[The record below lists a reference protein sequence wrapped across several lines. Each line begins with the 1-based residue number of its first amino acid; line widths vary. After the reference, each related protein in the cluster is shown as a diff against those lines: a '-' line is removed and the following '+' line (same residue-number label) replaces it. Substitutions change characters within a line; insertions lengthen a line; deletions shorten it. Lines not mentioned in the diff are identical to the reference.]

1 MQGKVNY
8 TIVGVFVFVLTAFL
22 MLGIVWLNAIEHGKK
37 YKTYLVYVHE
47 DVTGLAADSP
57 VRFNGVKV
65 GYLKSLE
72 LDEHNPQL
80 VRLELDIAPTVPV
93 STSTFAIL
101 NAQGVT
107 GVVYV
112 NLKAETDNAPLL
124 TAAPGQP
131 YPVIPSK
138 PSLLMQLSTALP
150 EITQDI
156 QHLSSSIAEVLDT
169 DNRSSIKDA
178 LKNIDK
184 VTKVFA
190 DNSADFTQTMQS
202 LDNALAN
209 VSAASDHFPK
219 IVLQLN
225 HTLDTVDQMSFQMK
239 KTSETINSTMQSGQV
254 VIRNFSD
261 QVMPSAQQAL
271 SNLSRVTM
279 SMQHLTDQLQRDPS
293 MLVRGRQ
300 PALLGPGEK

>member
-8 TIVGVFVFVLTAFL
+8 TLVGIFVFTLTALLVF
-22 MLGIVWLNAIEHGKK
+22 GIVWLSAIEHGRQ

-47 DVTGLAADSP
+47 DVTGLVADSP

-65 GYLKSLE
+65 GYLKSLA
-72 LDEHNPQL
+72 LDQHNPQL
-80 VRLELDIAPTVPV
+80 VRLDLNIEPSVPI

-112 NLKAETDNAPLL
+112 NLKAETNNAPLL
-124 TAAPGQP
+124 TALPGQR

-156 QHLSSSIAEVLDT
+156 QHLSSSIAEVLDA
-169 DNRSSIKDA
+169 DNRSSIKDS

-184 VTKVFA
+184 ITKVFA
-190 DNSADFTQTMQS
+190 DNTADFTQTIQS
-202 LDNALAN
+202 LDNTLAN
-209 VSAASDHFPK
+209 ISEASDHFPK
-219 IVLQLN
+219 IVLQLDR
-225 HTLDTVDQMSFQMK
+225 TLDTVDQMSLQMK
-239 KTSETINSTMQSGQV
+239 KTSEAINSTMQSGQV
-254 VIRNFSD
+254 VIHNFSD

-300 PALLGPGEK
+300 PEPLGPGEK